1 MYPFILLAS
10 GSPRRHEILDQ
21 LGIPHGILRVPSPEG
36 EDEPVLPNER
46 PEDYVRRTALE
57 KAQRAFAWLSG
68 GGRPAHVPD
77 HWPDIWAYAPILC
90 ADTTVIL
97 DSQIL
102 GKPVDAQDAA
112 AMLAKLSGRRHAVH
126 TAVVL
131 ASDGR
136 LDDIVSI
143 SEVEF
148 RTLSSHDIDEYCA
161 SGEPMGKAGSYAI
174 QGRAA
179 AFIRHMSGSHS
190 GVMGL
195 PAFETT
201 ELLRR
206 L

>member
-1 MYPFILLAS
+1 
-10 GSPRRHEILDQ
+10 
-21 LGIPHGILRVPSPEG
+21 
-36 EDEPVLPNER
+36 
-46 PEDYVRRTALE
+46 
-57 KAQRAFAWLSG
+57 
-68 GGRPAHVPD
+68 
-77 HWPDIWAYAPILC
+77 
-90 ADTTVIL
+90 
-97 DSQIL
+97 
-102 GKPVDAQDAA
+102 
-112 AMLAKLSGRRHAVH
+112 MLAKLSGRRHAVH

-131 ASDGR
+131 AADGR